1 MVLKEAFHAQNVL
14 NNWTSEIQS
23 LLSKKKLF
31 TKTVEKHLKSK
42 AYSEAEDEVVDAAN
56 MYAQMMPRKSNG
68 EQLTAQELLDFALVL
83 LDCRE
88 VLAKAIS
95 DVKKNLPIDLDVSV
109 HMADKKRTMARH
121 LSAITS
127 ITSEENTS
135 EAIGYKMDNEGK
147 QTTYRYPVET
157 VTTINFDRNKFRDQ
171 QRKLMAEASEISAK
185 VDCLMVTTE
194 VPFESSF
201 DFEGSLNDAVETY
214 FATATGAE
222 K

>member
-14 NNWTSEIQS
+14 NNWISEIQS
-23 LLSKKKLF
+23 ILSKKKLF

-42 AYSEAEDEVVDAAN
+42 AYSEAEDETVEAVN
-56 MYAQMMPRKSNG
+56 IYAQVMPRKSNG
-68 EQLTAQELLDFALVL
+68 EQLTAQELLDFAMAL
-83 LDCRE
+83 LSHRE
-88 VLAKAIS
+88 ALSTVIS

-109 HMADKKRTMARH
+109 HMADKKRTMARY
-121 LSAITS
+121 LSTITS

-147 QTTYRYPVET
+147 QTAYRYPVET
-157 VTTINFDRNKFRDQ
+157 VTTINFDRNKFREQ
-171 QRKLMAEASEISAK
+171 QRRLMAEASEISAK

>member
-1 MVLKEAFHAQNVL
+1 MVLKEAFHAQNAL
-14 NNWTSEIQS
+14 NNWISEVQS
-23 LLSKKKLF
+23 ILSKKKLF

-42 AYSEAEDEVVDAAN
+42 AYSEAEDETVEAVN
-56 MYAQMMPRKSNG
+56 MYVQVMPRKSNG
-68 EQLTAQELLDFALVL
+68 EQLTAQELLDFAMAL
-83 LDCRE
+83 LSHRE
-88 VLAKAIS
+88 ALSTVIS

-109 HMADKKRTMARH
+109 HMADKKRTMARY
-121 LSAITS
+121 LSTITS

-147 QTTYRYPVET
+147 QTAYRYPVET
-157 VTTINFDRNKFRDQ
+157 VTTINFDRNKFREQ
-171 QRKLMAEASEISAK
+171 QRRLMAEASEISAK

>member
-14 NNWTSEIQS
+14 NNWISEVQS
-23 LLSKKKLF
+23 ILSKKKLF

-42 AYSEAEDEVVDAAN
+42 AYSEAEDETVEAVN
-56 MYAQMMPRKSNG
+56 MYVQVMPRKSNG
-68 EQLTAQELLDFALVL
+68 EQLTAQELLDFAMAL
-83 LDCRE
+83 LSHRE
-88 VLAKAIS
+88 ALSTVIS

-109 HMADKKRTMARH
+109 HMADKKRTMARY

-157 VTTINFDRNKFRDQ
+157 VTTINFDRNKFREQ
-171 QRKLMAEASEISAK
+171 QRRLMAEASEISAK